1 MGKNGIVEK
10 WNIGMVRKLLKA
22 LNPIF
27 HSSNIPIFQRGFLN
41 FTGVKGSMLHQSGRI
56 L

>member
-1 MGKNGIVEK
+1 M
-10 WNIGMVRKLLKA
+10 MRKQLKA

-41 FTGVKGSMLHQSGRI
+41 FNGVRYLPPHQPGCI